1 VSGATRHRITHRR
14 SLFVSALLLY
24 ACTGAVRA
32 QLPLEPQRD
41 AGQSVSPAFE
51 GWFKN
56 ADGTFTLLVGYFNR
70 NRKETLDIPVGPDNR
85 IEPGGPDYGQPTHFL
100 PRRNW
105 GVFAIK
111 VPADFGDRKLTWTI
125 TANGKPVSI
134 PLGLTKDYQIEP
146 FRDAA
151 QGNTPPALRLSPDG
165 PAHQGPPAGYA
176 ASLTAT
182 VGEPLPLTVW
192 AADDGVVDPNR
203 KTPEWP
209 VSVTW
214 FKHRGPGNVTF
225 APAKPEIDRTDGKAT
240 STATFEVPGEYVLRA
255 QANDVS
261 GEGGGGFQCCW
272 TNAHIRVS
280 VRSATK
286 TVSHKDD

>member
-1 VSGATRHRITHRR
+1 VVSA
-14 SLFVSALLLY
+14 LFVSALTV
-24 ACTGAVRA
+24 AAGA

-70 NRKETLDIPVGPDNR
+70 NRKEIIDIPVGPDNK
-85 IEPGGPDYGQPTHFL
+85 IEPGGPDYGQPTQFL

-146 FRDAA
+146 FKDAA
-151 QGNTPPALRLSPDG
+151 QGNTPPVLRLSPDG
-165 PAHQGPPAGYA
+165 PALQGPAIGPAA
-176 ASLTAT
+176 TLTAA
-182 VGEPLPLTVW
+182 VGQPLTLTVW
-192 AADDGVVDPNR
+192 ASDDGIVDPNR
-203 KTPEWP
+203 KVPEWP
-209 VSVTW
+209 VNVTW
-214 FKHRGPGNVTF
+214 FKHRGPGTVTIT
-225 APAKPEIDRTDGKAT
+225 PTKPEIDRADGKAT
-240 STATFEVPGEYVLRA
+240 ITATFDAPGDYVLRV

-272 TNAHIRVS
+272 TNAHIKIRVS
-280 VRSATK
+280 GGS
-286 TVSHKDD
+286 

>member
-1 VSGATRHRITHRR
+1 MIRTAARFHFPSLLGVLLAGA
-14 SLFVSALLLY
+14 L
-24 ACTGAVRA
+24 TGAAGA

-70 NRKETLDIPVGPDNR
+70 NRKEILDIPIGADNR

-105 GVFAIK
+105 GVFTIK
-111 VPADFGDRKLTWTI
+111 VPADFGNRKLTWTI

-146 FRDAA
+146 FKDAA
-151 QGNTPPALRLSPDG
+151 QGNTPPVLRLAPDG
-165 PAHQGPPAGYA
+165 PAHQGPPTGYA
-176 ASLTAT
+176 TTLTAS
-182 VGEPLPLTVW
+182 VGQPLALTLW
-192 AADDGVVDPNR
+192 ATDDGIVDPNR
-203 KTPEWP
+203 KVPEWP
-209 VSVTW
+209 VNVTW
-214 FKHRGPGNVTF
+214 FKHRGPGTVTID
-225 APAKPEIDRTDGKAT
+225 PQKPTIDRNDGKAT
-240 STATFEVPGEYVLRA
+240 ANATFDAPGDYVLRV

-272 TNAHIRVS
+272 TNAHVK
-280 VRSATK
+280 V
-286 TVSHKDD
+286 TVKSGS

>member
-1 VSGATRHRITHRR
+1 MTRRC
-14 SLFVSALLLY
+14 LCCA
-24 ACTGAVRA
+24 AVLCVMAAAASA
-32 QLPLEPQRD
+32 QLPLEPARD
-41 AGQSVSPAFE
+41 SGQSVTPAFE

-56 ADGTFTLLVGYFNR
+56 SDGTFSLLVGYFNR
-70 NRKETLDIPVGPDNR
+70 NLKQTLDIPVGPDNK

-134 PLGLTKDYQIEP
+134 PLGLTKDYQLEP
-146 FRDAA
+146 YKDAA
-151 QGNTPPALRLSPDG
+151 QGNTPPVLRFSPDG
-165 PAHQGPPAGYA
+165 QPQQGPPLGYA

-182 VGEPLPLTVW
+182 MGQPLTLTVW
-192 AADDGVVDPNR
+192 ATDDGIVDPNR
-203 KTPEWP
+203 KAPEWP

-214 FKHRGPGNVTF
+214 FKHRGPGTVTF
-225 APAKPEIDRTDGKAT
+225 DPVKPPIDRTDGKA
-240 STATFEVPGEYVLRA
+240 SATATFDAPGEYVLRA

-272 TNAHIRVS
+272 TNAHIKVT
-280 VRSATK
+280 VRPGS
-286 TVSHKDD
+286 

>member
-1 VSGATRHRITHRR
+1 VINRGTHTRTHRR
-14 SLFVSALLLY
+14 ALLVHAIVLC
-24 ACTGAVRA
+24 ALTGAAGA

-41 AGQSVSPAFE
+41 AGQSVTPAFE

-70 NRKETLDIPVGPDNR
+70 NRKETLDIPVGPDNK

-146 FRDAA
+146 FKDAA
-151 QGNTPPALRLSPDG
+151 QGNTPPVLRLSPDG
-165 PAHQGPPAGYA
+165 PPAQGPPVGYA
-176 ASLTAT
+176 ASLAAT
-182 VGEPLPLTVW
+182 VGEPLTLTLW
-192 AADDGVVDPNR
+192 ATDDGIVDPNR
-203 KTPEWP
+203 KAPEWP
-209 VSVTW
+209 VNVTW
-214 FKHRGPGNVTF
+214 WKHRGPGTVTIT
-225 APAKPEIDRTDGKAT
+225 PAKPPIDRTDGKAT
-240 STATFEVPGEYVLRA
+240 ATATFDKPGEYVLRA

-272 TNAHIRVS
+272 TTAHVK
-280 VRSATK
+280 V
-286 TVSHKDD
+286 TVKPGS

>member
-1 VSGATRHRITHRR
+1 MIGKARTRWRR
-14 SLFVSALLLY
+14 GQLQPSRTTLVACALL
-24 ACTGAVRA
+24 AAATASGSTGA

-70 NRKETLDIPVGPDNR
+70 NRKEIIDIPVGPDNR
-85 IEPGGPDYGQPTHFL
+85 IDPGGPDYGQPTHFL

-105 GVFAIK
+105 GVFAIR

-125 TANGKPVSI
+125 NANGKPVSI
-134 PLGLTKDYQIEP
+134 PLGLTRDYQIEP
-146 FRDAA
+146 FKDAA
-151 QGNTPPALRLSPDG
+151 QGNTPPVLRLSPDG
-165 PAHQGPPAGYA
+165 PPLQGPPNGHA
-176 ASLTAT
+176 ATLTAR
-182 VGEPLPLTVW
+182 VAQPLTLTLY
-192 AADDGVVDPNR
+192 ATDDGIVDPNR
-203 KTPEWP
+203 KVPEWP

-214 FKHRGPGNVTF
+214 FKHRGPGTVTIT
-225 APAKPEIDRTDGKAT
+225 PVKPEIDRTTGQAT
-240 STATFEVPGEYVLRA
+240 ASATFAQPGEYVLRA

-272 TNAHIRVS
+272 TNVHIKV
-280 VRSATK
+280 
-286 TVSHKDD
+286 TVAPGS